1 MSTTNVRPQSIRRLV
16 WTLSIAVPLI
26 VVVLFLLP
34 PAEGLSNETLR
45 KVYWLPRFNALMN
58 ATAFCCLFASLMAI
72 RRGNVARHRALNTAA
87 LALSAL
93 FLISYVTFHM
103 LTESTRFGGE
113 GLIRTAYLMVL
124 LSHIVLSIA
133 IVPLAL
139 FSYVRGLMGEVE
151 KHRKIARV
159 TMPIWLYVTAT
170 GVIVYLMIS
179 PYYPH

>member
-1 MSTTNVRPQSIRRLV
+1 MSATNVRPQSIRRLV

-26 VVVLFLLP
+26 VLVLFLLP

>member
-1 MSTTNVRPQSIRRLV
+1 MSTTNVRPQSIRRFV

-26 VVVLFLLP
+26 VLVLFLLP
-34 PAEGLSNETLR
+34 PADGLSDETLS

-58 ATAFCCLFASLMAI
+58 GTAFCCLFASLMAI

-113 GLIRTAYLMVL
+113 GLIRTAYLLIL
-124 LSHIVLSIA
+124 LSHILLSIA

>member
-26 VVVLFLLP
+26 VLVLFLLP

-133 IVPLAL
+133 IVTLAL

>member
-26 VVVLFLLP
+26 VLVLFLLP